1 MANPFTGIHSTTP
14 KTTPQVADQPALKD
28 HDKNNTASTAE
39 LTMAFNRAATAPP
52 QEPQPSK
59 KRKLELRAK
68 SVECKTSLEQP
79 KSIPSTSQTP
89 SINNTTN
96 TNNNITGN
104 ATPNIIP
111 TDPRDAAA
119 TILALQQQLYISEQ
133 HTLHYRREA
142 GRHIQELENIIRG
155 TWERT
160 AQLETNV
167 TFLIGEV
174 EKANVYNGNLN
185 EHVLALRRDAETRE
199 AKHRIA
205 LQSASSKASTSR
217 SSSRTASALLPP
229 PSPPRPLPNALQ
241 DSNTLLEH
249 NRATIRTL
257 RSEIRELK
265 ASKKELQDRLLELG
279 SAPAVDGR
287 AFIQNAGV
295 PCEVMNEWSQ
305 VLLGRNREIAGLLV
319 RIEREKEAR

>member
-1 MANPFTGIHSTTP
+1 MANPFTGILSTVPETI
-14 KTTPQVADQPALKD
+14 PQVADQPAPKD
-28 HDKNNTASTAE
+28 HDKNNTTSTAE
-39 LTMAFNRAATAPP
+39 PTMAGDRAATAPP

-68 SVECKTSLEQP
+68 SVECKTQLEQP
-79 KSIPSTSQTP
+79 KLVASTSQAP
-89 SINNTTN
+89 SINNN
-96 TNNNITGN
+96 TNNSIAGD

-111 TDPRDAAA
+111 IDPRDAAA
-119 TILALQQQLYISEQ
+119 TILTLQQQLYILEQ

-205 LQSASSKASTSR
+205 LQSASKAPASR
-217 SSSRTASALLPP
+217 SSSRTASALPP
-229 PSPPRPLPNALQ
+229 PPPPPRPLPNALQ

-257 RSEIRELK
+257 RSEVRDLK

-287 AFIQNAGV
+287 AFFQNAGV
-295 PCEVMNEWSQ
+295 SREVLNEWSQ
-305 VLLGRNREIAGLLV
+305 VLLGRDREIAGLLV
-319 RIEREKEAR
+319 RV